1 MSVTSSGCASRSAA
15 RSTLPRRA
23 DFVAAPLLPVHERVH
38 IAFRDIEIP
47 LQVSPRR
54 EERRRIESEPPAF
67 EQVMQGS
74 IPLAQAVRTLV
85 PLLVKQHRCPDF
97 PEHPFQRQR
106 CDFHGDLPRLPSLRV
121 QASSVDIFLYGSTK
135 IPSPQDTRRHQKRPL
150 QAASPGVPDWGTR
163 RKARTCSGQISQLRT
178 HASRRAKIRRR
189 CSPDCDDACHLTNG
203 GRDTRDSRR
212 LCLSRGR

>member
-106 CDFHGDLPRLPSLRV
+106 CDFHGDLPRCLPFACRHPLLISSSMVAQKSPPRKTPAGIKKGRCKPPPLVSPTGGRAGKRGLAAARS
-121 QASSVDIFLYGSTK
+121 ASSE
-135 IPSPQDTRRHQKRPL
+135 RMRH
-150 QAASPGVPDWGTR
+150 AE
-163 RKARTCSGQISQLRT
+163 RKSDAVVARIVMM
-178 HASRRAKIRRR
+178 HAI
-189 CSPDCDDACHLTNG
+189 
-203 GRDTRDSRR
+203 
-212 LCLSRGR
+212 